1 MRARCRSVTHGI
13 FVAGIVAV
21 SAVPAVAQQSIRM
34 ATSWGGG
41 PHLDVMAKG
50 FAKNVELLTDGKLK
64 FEVFP
69 AGTIGSPLKVTETVQ
84 RKVAQAGHHW
94 SGYDYGIDKTAVL
107 FGGYAGSMPAEH
119 YLHWLYEGG
128 GAEIWRQWRLEK
140 YGLIAMPC
148 GSHADEIHMVSHR
161 PIRRIED
168 LKGLKLR
175 TSGAWAEIA
184 GSLGASTVVLSGP
197 DTFPAL
203 EKKVVDAIE
212 WANPSIN
219 YALGFHKVAKYH
231 MLPGVHQASSAQEC
245 LFDKAVWD
253 ALAPRN
259 QQLIETA
266 AKMAVVKAWMQ
277 FNNDDTIALGKLK
290 AEGAEFVV
298 LEPSY
303 IEAVK
308 SATRDWEDKTA
319 EAEGVWFKKV
329 LHHQR
334 AFAKQW
340 EVASQYR
347 SELK

>member
-1 MRARCRSVTHGI
+1 MRARYRSVTQGI

-21 SAVPAVAQQSIRM
+21 SAAPAVAQQSIRM

-41 PHLDVMAKG
+41 PHLEVMAKG
-50 FAKNVELLTDGKLK
+50 FAKNVELLTGGRIKV
-64 FEVFP
+64 EVFP

-161 PIRRIED
+161 PIRTIED

-203 EKKVVDAIE
+203 EKRVVDAIE

-219 YALGFHKVAKYH
+219 YALGFHKVARYH

-245 LFDKAVWD
+245 LFDKSVWD
-253 ALAPRN
+253 AFDSRT
-259 QQLIETA
+259 QQLIEAA

-303 IEAVK
+303 LEAVK
-308 SATRDWEDKTA
+308 NATRDWEDKTA
-319 EAEGVWFKKV
+319 AAEGVWFKKV

>member
-1 MRARCRSVTHGI
+1 MQGKYGSIETATL
-13 FVAGIVAV
+13 VAGILAIT
-21 SAVPAVAQQSIRM
+21 AAPALGQQTIRM

-41 PHLDVMAKG
+41 PHLEVMAKG
-50 FAKNVELLTDGKLK
+50 FARNVDLLTDGRVKV
-64 FEVFP
+64 EVFP
-69 AGTIGSPLKVTETVQ
+69 AGTIGSALKVTETVQ

-119 YLHWLYEGG
+119 YIHWLYEGG
-128 GAEIWRQWRLEK
+128 GAELWRQWRLEK
-140 YGLIAMPC
+140 YGLVAMPC
-148 GSHADEIHMVSHR
+148 GSHADEIHMVSHK
-161 PIRRIED
+161 PIRTIED

-245 LFDKAVWD
+245 LFDKGLWD
-253 ALAPRN
+253 AFDARTK
-259 QQLIETA
+259 QLIETA
-266 AKMAVVKAWMQ
+266 AKMTVVKAWMQ

-290 AEGAEFVV
+290 AEGAEFVI
-298 LEPSY
+298 LDPTY

-308 SATRDWEDKTA
+308 KAVREWEDKTA
-319 EAEGVWFKKV
+319 MAEGAWFKTV
-329 LHHQR
+329 LDHQR
-334 AFAKQW
+334 AFARQW